1 MLLKNLNTAEGLVN
15 GARGVVTGFER
26 SKGRSVHFPML
37 PVVEF
42 AVVVGGKRG
51 VRNMVVVD
59 EVWDLRVGD
68 RYGEGGDKEERWWG
82 MWGGYRPIC
91 TRHTTISPH
100 CNLHTY
106 FYMSAEWRLVAV
118 RFPSCLPGPF
128 PSTSLKA

>member
-68 RYGEGGDKEERWWG
+68 RYGEGGDRGERWWG
-82 MWGGYRPIC
+82 CGVGTALCAHDTPRSHLTAIYIHTIICAQSGG
-91 TRHTTISPH
+91 
-100 CNLHTY
+100 
-106 FYMSAEWRLVAV
+106 
-118 RFPSCLPGPF
+118 
-128 PSTSLKA
+128 